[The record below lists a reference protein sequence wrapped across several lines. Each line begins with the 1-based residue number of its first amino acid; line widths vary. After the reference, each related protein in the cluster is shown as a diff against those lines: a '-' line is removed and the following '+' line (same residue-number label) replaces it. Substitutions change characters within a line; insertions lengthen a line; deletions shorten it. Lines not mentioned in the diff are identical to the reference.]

1 MQLRCSFC
9 QEVLDESEFSPFN
22 RNPALSDRNGRVCIC
37 KKCCGDY
44 VEKRG
49 NTKEALKEILR
60 LVDIPYL
67 DSYANMALELYER
80 KKDGT
85 NLVIRKNVYTDE
97 ESESI
102 ETNRI
107 QNTIFTCYTSKIG
120 LIPKRYIN
128 FSFSDGIRSDEVV
141 EEEKVSP
148 NVDKKALT
156 SARTF
161 MSKRF
166 NEAIRKDKEKL
177 AKAVKLMFDEISL
190 HKNNVNKRQEK
201 FKLKNHLFVLIE
213 NGDLDKKDYLYL
225 YDDKDNDTK
234 EFIEVEVEQGDEE
247 LQEEEI
253 SPVVKIP
260 KNIDINALAEKW
272 GYGYTQ
278 EQLYAFEK
286 KYQLLKNNYP
296 EKTAL
301 HTEALLTYIRYR
313 VNEEMATA
321 KGDVKSAKDWGEL
334 ASKQATNAKINVSQ
348 LSKNDLQDG
357 LDSFG
362 SLVKAVETAMDIIPI
377 LPKFKEQPQDKPD
390 FTLWCYI
397 NYVRDLKGLPPAE
410 YKEIYSFYDERK
422 KEYEKKYSNNEEDEA
437 DIDDDMGNEDE

>member
-1 MQLRCSFC
+1 MCSKT
-9 QEVLDESEFSPFN
+9 LDEGEFTPFS
-22 RNPALSDRNGRVCIC
+22 RNPELNDRNGRVVVC
-37 KKCCGDY
+37 KSCCSKY
-44 VEKRG
+44 VEEHG
-49 NTKEALKEILR
+49 NTKEALKNMLR
-60 LVDIPYL
+60 IISIPYL
-67 DSYANMALELYER
+67 ESYANMALELYER

-85 NLVIRKNVYTDE
+85 NLVIRKNVYTEE
-97 ESESI
+97 ESESL
-102 ETNRI
+102 ESVRI

-128 FSFSDGIRSDEVV
+128 FSFSDGVRSDEVV
-141 EEEKVSP
+141 EEEKISP

-156 SARTF
+156 TARTF
-161 MSKRF
+161 ISKRF
-166 NEAIRKDKEKL
+166 NEAIRKDKDKL
-177 AKAVKLMFDEISL
+177 AKAVKLAFDEISL

-201 FKLKNHLFVLIE
+201 FKLKNSLLVLIE
-213 NGDLDKKDYLYL
+213 NGDLDKKDYEYL
-225 YDDKDNDTK
+225 YTDKDNDTK
-234 EFIEVEVEQGDEE
+234 EVIEVEVEQEDEVI
-247 LQEEEI
+247 EEDS
-253 SPVVKIP
+253 SPVVKLP

-272 GYGYTQ
+272 GYGYTP

-313 VNEEMATA
+313 VNEEVATA
-321 KGDVKSAKDWGEL
+321 KGDVKAAKDWGEL

-362 SLVKAVETAMDIIPI
+362 SLVKAVETAVDIIPI
-377 LPKFKEQPQDKPD
+377 LPQFKEQPQDKVD
-390 FTLWCYI
+390 FTLYCYI

-410 YKEIYSFYDERK
+410 YKDIYAFYDERK
-422 KEYEKKYSNNEEDEA
+422 KEYDKKYSDNTSEESSEELGDDNEFV
-437 DIDDDMGNEDE
+437 